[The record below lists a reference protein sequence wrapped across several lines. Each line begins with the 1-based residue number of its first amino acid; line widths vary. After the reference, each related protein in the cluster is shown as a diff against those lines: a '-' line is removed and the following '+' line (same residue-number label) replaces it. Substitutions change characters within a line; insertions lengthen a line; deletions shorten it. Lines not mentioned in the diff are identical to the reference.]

1 MFTGLI
7 QEKAEIVSIAK
18 NKDNESESAI
28 RITLS
33 LRAAAL
39 GESIAINGCCLTV
52 SSTDDSKATFYV
64 SPETI
69 SRTTLGFLAAGDN
82 VNIERSLGLGD
93 KMGGHFVSGH
103 IDDIGSLLEI
113 SEDEES
119 IRLTIG
125 YSLDGRANLIPKGS
139 IAVDGVSLTINELR
153 DGIPAFEVA
162 IIPHTAKL
170 TTFGELRVGDKV
182 NLEYD
187 LLGKFIQRSVSL
199 KKETAAGPTNIIVA
213 SLGR

>member
-1 MFTGLI
+1 MFTGLV
-7 QEKAEIVSIAK
+7 QEKAEVLSIAK
-18 NKDNESESAI
+18 NKNSESAI
-28 RITLS
+28 SITLA

-52 SSTDDSKATFYV
+52 SEAADSKATFYV

-69 SRTTLGFLAAGDN
+69 SRTTLGFLAEGDN
-82 VNIERSLGLGD
+82 VNIERSLVLGD

-103 IDDIGSLLEI
+103 IDDIGSALEI

-119 IRLTIG
+119 LRLTIG
-125 YSLDGRANLIPKGS
+125 YSADGRANLIPKGS
-139 IAVDGVSLTINELR
+139 IAVEGVSLTINELR
-153 DGIPAFEVA
+153 DEIPAFAVA
-162 IIPHTAKL
+162 IIPHTAKA

-187 LLGKFIQRSVSL
+187 LLGKFIHRSASL
-199 KKETAAGPTNIIVA
+199 KNENAAGLPGLIESN
-213 SLGR
+213 LK